1 MTNLSIDDY
10 VLQLLEE
17 LNSEDLSAENVDA
30 VIKKIDATAK
40 IATVSIEKQKADAQ
54 VMEAE
59 NRKLEIE
66 TKRGLIV
73 AQITGKVPTSFKDD
87 EVKMLEVRDAN
98 K

>member
-54 VMEAE
+54 ILDAE
-59 NRKLEIE
+59 NRRLEIE

-73 AQITGKVPTSFKDD
+73 AQITGDVPASFKDN
-87 EVKMLEVRDAN
+87 ELKMLEVSDAN

>member
-1 MTNLSIDDY
+1 MANLTIDDY

-17 LNSEDLSAENVDA
+17 LNEEEISAENVDT

-40 IATVSIEKQKADAQ
+40 IATVSIEQKKAEAQ
-54 VMEAE
+54 IMEAE

-73 AQITGKVPTSFKDD
+73 AQITGKVPSSFKCD
-87 EVKMLEVRDAN
+87 EVKMIGVTDAEV
-98 K
+98 